1 MPAPQPEEL
10 STSAKQYF
18 SGLGIKLP
26 MNWKPMG
33 RQFPGAF
40 SPSELSTPANPSDN
54 LFHEP
59 TLNRYHTQA
68 AFTLGR
74 DYEKYI
80 DGICAA
86 ISEAIDIW
94 MKNASIVNVEL
105 LGTIGTVL
113 SMSEFDET
121 KAEEIGIEVGTR
133 IGPELRPLIL
143 NTAPQATKKEQEY
156 SLAIAT
162 AVSENWDVWAN
173 GLTGILTYPPFGPP
187 GPNIPAPLITFTSTG
202 EVNLAP
208 DHLSG
213 QIYDHFMA
221 LNGDEEAL
229 HAKELF
235 DSIAQSFFINF
246 QAFKTNSLVAG
257 VIMTPPVPPPPEPPI
272 EEEPE
277 EEELEE
283 EIEEEEGEEGED
295 EIGEQEE
302 GEEEVAEEEE
312 LEEEAPV
319 EEEPEPLP
327 GGIVIPT
334 PGNFI

>member
-10 STSAKQYF
+10 SSSAKQYF

-33 RQFPGAF
+33 RQFPDAF
-40 SPSELSTPANPSDN
+40 SPSELSTQANPSDN

-68 AFTLGR
+68 AFSLGR

-113 SMSEFDET
+113 PMSEFEGT
-121 KAEEIGIEVGTR
+121 EAGIEAGTR
-133 IGPELRPLIL
+133 IGPELKPLIL
-143 NTAPQATKKEQEY
+143 NTAPQATQKEQEY

-162 AVSENWDVWAN
+162 AISENWDVWAN

-187 GPNIPAPLITFTSTG
+187 GPNIPAPLINFTSTG
-202 EVNLAP
+202 EVNLASE
-208 DHLSG
+208 HLSG

-235 DSIAQSFFINF
+235 DSIAQAFFINF
-246 QAFKTNSLVAG
+246 QAFKTNCLVAG
-257 VIMTPPVPPPPEPPI
+257 VIMTPPVPLPPDPPI
-272 EEEPE
+272 EEESE
-277 EEELEE
+277 EEEREE
-283 EIEEEEGEEGED
+283 DQEDEVDKEEEGET
-295 EIGEQEE
+295 
-302 GEEEVAEEEE
+302 AEEEE
-312 LEEEAPV
+312 EIGEEPPV